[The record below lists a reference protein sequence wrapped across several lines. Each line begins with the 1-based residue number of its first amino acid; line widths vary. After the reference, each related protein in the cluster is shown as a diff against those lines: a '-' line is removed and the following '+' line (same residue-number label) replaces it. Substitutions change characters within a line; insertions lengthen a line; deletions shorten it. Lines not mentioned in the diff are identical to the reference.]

1 MGGKGILIRP
11 PGGTE
16 GFKIGHQKQNKN
28 MIELR
33 LVIAAEISSVYFL
46 KVGNSNS
53 KILFYRIEILVFV
66 FSKSS
71 CRSHIEE

>member
-53 KILFYRIEILVFV
+53 KILFYRIEILVCFLFFQNLV
-66 FSKSS
+66 VEV
-71 CRSHIEE
+71 I